1 MDKIYYYTVLLS
13 NVLEDKQ
20 YQKTKEELTLLIS
33 DSKKDLLVNKFSGYT
48 ENEIVQL
55 FENEKVSNEKLYTM
69 KELNFNQIKLYIF
82 LKTVSIKRNI
92 ICSFLLE
99 LFKQNHLA
107 LMI

>member
-1 MDKIYYYTVLLS
+1 M
-13 NVLEDKQ
+13 
-20 YQKTKEELTLLIS
+20 TLLIS

-48 ENEIVQL
+48 ENEIIQL

-99 LFKQNHLA
+99 LFKQNHFA